1 MLKRNSFSTFQIKSK
16 CVFLERLSL
25 SLFMSR
31 VPTNYSNS
39 PLPMYQSAFFTNL
52 TNGSPHFRR
61 KQTRNFLTYV
71 YGAENGPI
79 GRTTTRRLSPVFE
92 EITRIRPF
100 LRISRHFSKI
110 LRTEAPK
117 FIVLIPLLRIHLINW
132 KKMSFSKFVVSNG
145 IPTKGVLKF
154 QSPLPLLVRIRSV
167 ESRN

>member
-71 YGAENGPI
+71 YGTENGPI

-100 LRISRHFSKI
+100 LRISRHFSQTSPQAPAEAQTTTRRFSPVFEEITRIRPFLRISRHFSQI
-110 LRTEAPK
+110 LRTEAPI
-117 FIVLIPLLRIHLINW
+117 FIVP
-132 KKMSFSKFVVSNG
+132 
-145 IPTKGVLKF
+145 
-154 QSPLPLLVRIRSV
+154 
-167 ESRN
+167 